1 MKVLCWTQARESRV
15 YLRSRVSFPEASR
28 IFLIS
33 VALLASAVC
42 ARGETTTSFD
52 SQAGDALPD
61 APKPQT
67 KKTDAVTLR
76 ALPVNIL
83 KDQGVIW
90 TSPFHL
96 KVRDLKVVLPL
107 LGLTGVAIST
117 DHYMLHNVV
126 SHDADF
132 NNANTDASNVMITGL
147 LVTPA
152 LLYGVGHF
160 DSNEHARETGLLGA
174 EAIADGLIVE
184 QGMKL
189 IFWRERPNQGD
200 GHGHFFEGSAGVDSS
215 FPSSHSEL
223 AWATAAV
230 IAGEYRNPWTQA
242 LVYSAA
248 TGVSLTRVLGQQH
261 FPADVVVGS
270 ATGWLVGHY
279 VYKHRHRWEA
289 PRRFHVPR

>member
-1 MKVLCWTQARESRV
+1 ML
-15 YLRSRVSFPEASR
+15 
-28 IFLIS
+28 
-33 VALLASAVC
+33 
-42 ARGETTTSFD
+42 
-52 SQAGDALPD
+52 GDALPD

-107 LGLTGVAIST
+107 LAVTGVAIST
-117 DHYMLHNVV
+117 DHYMLHKVV

-174 EAIADGLIVE
+174 EAIADGLD
-184 QGMKL
+184 
-189 IFWRERPNQGD
+189 R
-200 GHGHFFEGSAGVDSS
+200 
-215 FPSSHSEL
+215 
-223 AWATAAV
+223 
-230 IAGEYRNPWTQA
+230 
-242 LVYSAA
+242 
-248 TGVSLTRVLGQQH
+248 
-261 FPADVVVGS
+261 
-270 ATGWLVGHY
+270 
-279 VYKHRHRWEA
+279 
-289 PRRFHVPR
+289 